1 MQQDQTNKAS
11 VRAQCIIQQYR
22 KEIKDDIPVF
32 YYYRQKIQDDVKR
45 YFCFPALFS
54 ALFHNPTP
62 EQIRF
67 VGKEA
72 QWLVWRKKPYL
83 TERVMRRAFADTC
96 NVDIEAWRTCISQS
110 GYDNGYRDLLICGS
124 AHPNGYF
131 REQCLTHFAEESLF
145 RMVEFTL
152 IRLNDWVPEVR
163 RTALNMLAA
172 QMKREDVANQFIEA
186 IPFADRLRECKRAER
201 EPGFSMERLD
211 TMLMQ
216 YFEVNANRVVWSD
229 APIRKLCYK
238 VFKLHP
244 KPEYRGL
251 ILHFFEKER
260 NGELRCMLERIYL
273 EMSGSD
279 VPASTLHL
287 FMQDQ
292 YEHVRL
298 IAYEFRVQHEGV
310 WNVFERLLHSESRRI
325 RIFAKNQLKR
335 IGFDVLQYCR
345 SHLPDTLRAVG
356 DFGSTEDVPAV
367 RPYLES
373 NPYDALYALARLGAE
388 DRNALLLQFMH
399 SQNPPLAKA
408 AYRLARTLRCITVP
422 ELIPVIRDEKNPLI
436 QLRLTVL
443 LTAGG
448 VWSVMPILIRSLR
461 DYPQINR
468 DILYLIK
475 KNTARPVYIPLELDM
490 KNQQALAYA
499 REGNSI
505 PYEVNNQV
513 FHVMKIRRE

>member
-1 MQQDQTNKAS
+1 MQQDQNKKPS

-22 KEIKDDIPVF
+22 KEIKDDPPLF
-32 YYYRQKIQDDVKR
+32 YYYRQKILDDVKR
-45 YFCFPALFS
+45 FYCFPALFS
-54 ALFHNPTP
+54 ALFCDPTP

-72 QWLVWRKKPYL
+72 EWLVRRKKPYL
-83 TERVMRRAFADTC
+83 TERVMRRAAADTGT
-96 NVDIEAWRTCISQS
+96 VDIEAWKACISPS

-131 REQCLTHFAEESLF
+131 REQCLKHFAEESLF

-172 QMKREDVANQFIEA
+172 QMKREDAAEQFIEA
-186 IPFADRLRECKRAER
+186 IPFADRLRKCKRAER

-216 YFEVNANRVVWSD
+216 YFEVNAKRVIYSA
-229 APIRKLCYK
+229 APNRKLCYK

-251 ILHFFEKER
+251 ILQFFGKER
-260 NGELRCMLERIYL
+260 DGELRCMLERIYL
-273 EMSGSD
+273 EMSGAD
-279 VPASTLHL
+279 VPVSTLQM

-298 IAYEFRVQHEGV
+298 IAYEYRVQHEGI
-310 WNVFERLLHSESRRI
+310 WGGFERLLHSESRSI
-325 RIFAKNQLKR
+325 RIFARNQLKKA
-335 IGFDVLQYCR
+335 GYDVLQYCR
-345 SHLPDTLRAVG
+345 SHLPDTLRALG
-356 DFGSTEDVPAV
+356 DFGRTEDIPAV

-373 NPYDALYALARLGAE
+373 NPYDALYALARLGAD

-399 SQNPPLAKA
+399 SQNLSLAKA

-422 ELIPVIRDEKNPLI
+422 ELIPVIRDEKNPQI
-436 QLRLTVL
+436 QLRLIVL
-443 LTAGG
+443 MTAGG
-448 VWSVMPILIRSLR
+448 IWQVMPFIIRSLR
-461 DYPQINR
+461 DFPQINR

-475 KNTARPVYIPLELDM
+475 KNTVRPVFIPLELDQEI
-490 KNQQALAYA
+490 QQALAYA
-499 REGNSI
+499 RDGNSI
-505 PYEVNNQV
+505 PCEVNNQV
-513 FHVMKIRRE
+513 FHVMNIRRE